1 MSVSKIDLGRNLRAF
16 RHKKKLSLIGLSKMT
31 GIAASNLSSMELG
44 KSSPTLETVAR
55 LAEAFG
61 IRAGVL
67 LDEVL
72 FRRAVLCP
80 RQEREQMETSAPGVS
95 VGDLTGTVGLNRMES
110 KLVLLEPSSQPI
122 RACSP
127 GTDRF
132 IYCLR
137 GTVTATVG
145 EEDYLLRDGDSLYL
159 LPEADAEMENSG
171 SPEACVLIVNLKL
184 SYACV

>member
-1 MSVSKIDLGRNLRAF
+1 MPVSKIDLGRNLRAF
-16 RHKKKLSLIGLSKMT
+16 RQKKKLSLIELSKIT

-72 FRRAVLCP
+72 FRKAVLCP
-80 RQEREQMETSAPGVS
+80 RQEKEQMETSAAGVS
-95 VGDLTGTVGLNRMES
+95 VSSLTRAVGLNRMES
-110 KLVLLEPSSQPI
+110 KLVLLAPSSEPI
-122 RACSP
+122 RANSP

-132 IYCLR
+132 VYCLR
-137 GTVTATVG
+137 GSVTVQVG
-145 EEDYLLRDGDSLYL
+145 EEGYLLLDGDSLYL
-159 LPEADAEMENSG
+159 LPEADAELKIAG
-171 SPEACVLIVNLKL
+171 SLEASILMVNLRL
-184 SYACV
+184 VPGHD